1 MDLHALSDF
10 NAVVTYG
17 GFGRAS
23 RATGRPKASLSRRVM
38 QLEETMGVRLLQR
51 GAGTL
56 ALTEEG
62 QTLHATTS
70 RLLNEIEEAADA
82 IGMNARRPN
91 GRLRISAPTVLAYE
105 ALGRLAAIYI
115 AEYPDVRVEVVAE
128 DRFVDLIAEDYD
140 VVIRANPAPDTELAG
155 RCFLRGELV
164 VVAAPSLANELKEL
178 KHLKHLPD
186 TNREPLVIPAVTL
199 LSAPDNDVWSI
210 AGSQGAS
217 VLHPRAVARFS
228 SISMVYEAAL
238 AGAGAAV
245 LPLYKV
251 HAALQSGQLEK
262 LGVLRDRSV
271 EVWALYA
278 TRRQL
283 SPKISAFVKLLTE
296 SFSDA
301 NAPV

>member
-10 NAVVTYG
+10 NAVVTHG

-62 QTLHATTS
+62 QTLHASTS

-164 VVAAPSLANELKEL
+164 VVAAPSLAKELKE
-178 KHLKHLPD
+178 LKHLPD

-217 VLHPRAVARFS
+217 VFHPRAVARFS
-228 SISMVYEAAL
+228 SISMVFEAAL

-245 LPLYKV
+245 LPVYKV

-262 LGVLRDRSV
+262 LGILRDRSV

-296 SFSDA
+296 SFSGA